1 MMKKII
7 FTILIA
13 IPAAAG
19 LAAFSNHTTGTNRM
33 LISFGSAG
41 QTHEFRMIDDLKFR
55 YEEYNDYKDVEENK
69 REKAQEEFKLT
80 EPAMQKIYNSRP
92 QPSQNVQFVEQD
104 GQIKIQSIQ

>member
-1 MMKKII
+1 MKKINVAL
-7 FTILIA
+7 ILTTLILGNSVMANSA
-13 IPAAAG
+13 IDTDSM
-19 LAAFSNHTTGTNRM
+19 LN
-33 LISFGSAG
+33 LISFSSN

-69 REKAQEEFKLT
+69 AKQAQEEFKLT

>member
-1 MMKKII
+1 MKKINVAL
-7 FTILIA
+7 ILTTLILGNSVMANSA
-13 IPAAAG
+13 ID
-19 LAAFSNHTTGTNRM
+19 TNSM
-33 LISFGSAG
+33 LNLISFSSN

-69 REKAQEEFKLT
+69 AKQAQEEFKLT

-92 QPSQNVQFVEQD
+92 TQQQNVQFVEQD